1 MTISKIYVTSLPG
14 MRITVGDHGW
24 QIVTAKRED
33 GAGPGRGNDT
43 RLNQSR
49 VLQMRDSRPCASL
62 SSSRSTTSS
71 TDTSTST
78 GVDNSAL
85 VTVSNVTMDPGVF
98 FPYESGT
105 ITVTLSN

>member
-49 VLQMRDSRPCASL
+49 VFQMRDSRPCASL
-62 SSSRSTTSS
+62 SRSRCSTRARVVQCTVEPLHCRHS
-71 TDTSTST
+71 TKKNRGFHEETCW
-78 GVDNSAL
+78 NFQFNPA
-85 VTVSNVTMDPGVF
+85 
-98 FPYESGT
+98 
-105 ITVTLSN
+105 